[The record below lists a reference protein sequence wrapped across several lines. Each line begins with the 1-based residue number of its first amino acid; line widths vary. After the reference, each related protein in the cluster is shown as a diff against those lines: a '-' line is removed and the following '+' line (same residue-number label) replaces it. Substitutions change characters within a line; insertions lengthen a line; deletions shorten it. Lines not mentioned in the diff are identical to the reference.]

1 MAPFSGSPK
10 HLMWDFWFISWSG
23 SGFKV
28 DTNEAGKGYL
38 CCIPHGTLSLI
49 YEAAEDILE
58 IAVASPFS
66 AYASSKKIFP
76 NLVNLQFAISNPD
89 CY

>member
-1 MAPFSGSPK
+1 M
-10 HLMWDFWFISWSG
+10 SWSG

-38 CCIPHGTLSLI
+38 CCIPHGAVSLI

-58 IAVASPFS
+58 SRGASPFP
-66 AYASSKKIFP
+66 AYASSEKMVSTSI
-76 NLVNLQFAISNPD
+76 NLQFAL
-89 CY
+89 